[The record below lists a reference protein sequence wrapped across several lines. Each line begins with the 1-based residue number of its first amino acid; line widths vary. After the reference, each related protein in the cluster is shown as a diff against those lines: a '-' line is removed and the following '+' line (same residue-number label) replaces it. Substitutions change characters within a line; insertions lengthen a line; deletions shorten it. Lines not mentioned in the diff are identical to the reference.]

1 MKNLSLKLLL
11 EGEENIKVGEIK
23 KTGKMSLD
31 SADDQID
38 AYLLKLQMAAVDDI
52 DDEMTEDDP
61 IISDDEL
68 NESFMSM
75 SLKTLLK
82 EEGEFGIDD
91 EEEDD
96 IEDPGDMS
104 GDEVAGSEDSEIE
117 DPVDL
122 ERVKIDIDTFA
133 KHVKEFVNTSQ
144 EKLDLNSVI
153 VNRAKNLILDKHGKE
168 AHDELV
174 TVLAEYGLGEDPV
187 YGDEPDENFQI
198 GAAGGGG
205 GV

>member
-104 GDEVAGSEDSEIE
+104 GDEVAGAEDSEIE
-117 DPVDL
+117 
-122 ERVKIDIDTFA
+122 EVK
-133 KHVKEFVNTSQ
+133 
-144 EKLDLNSVI
+144 
-153 VNRAKNLILDKHGKE
+153 
-168 AHDELV
+168 
-174 TVLAEYGLGEDPV
+174 VL
-187 YGDEPDENFQI
+187 QK
-198 GAAGGGG
+198 
-205 GV
+205 